1 MMLSLSEY
9 AHNDRYEG
17 GDRLTA
23 MPPDDVGSPFG
34 CDTTEA
40 KEL

>member
-1 MMLSLSEY
+1 MRIVI
-9 AHNDRYEG
+9 DTKEG
-17 GDRLTA
+17 KRLTA

-34 CDTTEA
+34 CDTTAES